1 MTTTTKTARATAAAL
16 LLALVL
22 FGQAA
27 QPVRIDTAAA
37 TARHAVASL

>member
-1 MTTTTKTARATAAAL
+1 MADNILTLRL
-16 LLALVL
+16 VVLVL